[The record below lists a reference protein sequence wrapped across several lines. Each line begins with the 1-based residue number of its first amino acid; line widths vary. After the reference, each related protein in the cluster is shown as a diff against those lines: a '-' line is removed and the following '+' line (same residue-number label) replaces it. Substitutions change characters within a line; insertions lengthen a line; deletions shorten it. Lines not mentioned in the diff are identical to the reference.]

1 MPTPRQFDLKI
12 RPEICYFGVYDNRGS
27 LVPFGIKR
35 DDRRRH
41 MYILGK
47 TGMGKSTFLQNMC
60 IQDIYNGEGVCFID
74 PHGEAAEYIMDRV
87 PSYRQNDVIYFD
99 PSDTSFPIGFNMLEQ
114 QSGEE
119 RFLVA
124 SGMMAVFT
132 KLWAGMW
139 STRME
144 YILNNCILALLESP
158 GNTLLG
164 IPRMLTDKA
173 FRNKIVAKISD
184 PIVKNFWLVE
194 FAGFNDRYK
203 QEAIA
208 PIQNK
213 IGQFLSSNLIRN
225 IVGQPKSG
233 IDMRQI
239 MDQKKILIINLSKGR
254 LGEDSSSLLGGLLIT
269 KLQLA
274 AMSRVNV
281 PESERPDF
289 YMYVDE
295 FQNFTTDSFG
305 TILSEA
311 RKYRLNLVLAHQ
323 YIAQLTEGGSQ
334 KIKNA
339 VFGNVGTMICFRVGS
354 EDSEILEREFAPIF
368 TSQHLQNLN
377 ARQTV
382 LKLSIDNASA
392 GPFLAET
399 LPPIFE
405 KMGGRLGVGLK
416 VSRERY
422 ASPVEKVEDGI
433 NRWLSNQ
440 NVISGTNSQNSANQ
454 DDSSKP
460 GQIPKAPNFSNFSES
475 DWEPKASWDDL
486 NKTNS
491 TEQNNRLSDLKDISE
506 PNISIDTAA
515 PKKKRRR
522 KKKSANSTQIDQGD
536 ESENNTQNDD
546 AELPMSNPN
555 LEASPVT
562 RHPLMDKLE
571 LLKKPKSNPS
581 LKVPQSQPVKL
592 YEPLKN
598 TSPGQYFAGGLGT
611 SFAIEEYQNDDEA
624 GFEIPT
630 NL

>member
-1 MPTPRQFDLKI
+1 MPDPRQFDLKI
-12 RPEICYFGVYDNRGS
+12 RPEICYFGVYDNRGA

-99 PSDTSFPIGFNMLEQ
+99 PSDTNFPIGFNMLEQ
-114 QSGEE
+114 KSGEE
-119 RFLVA
+119 KFLVA

-144 YILNNCILALLESP
+144 YILNNCILALLDSP

-164 IPRMLTDKA
+164 ITRMLTDKA
-173 FRNKIVAKISD
+173 FRNKIVSKITD

-225 IVGQPKSG
+225 MVGQPKSG

-254 LGEDSSSLLGGLLIT
+254 LGEDSSALLGGLLIT

-274 AMSRVNV
+274 AMSRVNM
-281 PESERPDF
+281 PESERNDF
-289 YMYVDE
+289 YLYVDE

-323 YIAQLTEGGSQ
+323 YIAQLTENGSF

-354 EDSEILEREFAPIF
+354 EDSEILEKEFAPIF

-405 KMGGRLGVGLK
+405 KMGGRLAVGLK

-422 ASPVEKVEDGI
+422 GSPVEKVEDGI
-433 NRWLSNQ
+433 NRWLNNQ
-440 NVISGTNSQNSANQ
+440 NPNPSPSPRATQQSETSINIDEIPELPSMASIEDNSDDQNTVWQPASKWEDLENNPSAN
-454 DDSSKP
+454 
-460 GQIPKAPNFSNFSES
+460 
-475 DWEPKASWDDL
+475 L
-486 NKTNS
+486 
-491 TEQNNRLSDLKDISE
+491 
-506 PNISIDTAA
+506 DTPI

-522 KKKSANSTQIDQGD
+522 KKKATNALNTDGTEND
-536 ESENNTQNDD
+536 EDEEVTQN
-546 AELPMSNPN
+546 LKTNPEPN
-555 LEASPVT
+555 QPV

-571 LLKKPKSNPS
+571 LLMKSKAIKEVKVTPS
-581 LKVPQSQPVKL
+581 NQ
-592 YEPLKN
+592 PLKIYQPTPTIAAN
-598 TSPGQYFAGGLGT
+598 NSKQYFAGGLAT
-611 SFAIEEYQNDDEA
+611 SFAINEYQNDDEE

-630 NL
+630 NR

>member
-1 MPTPRQFDLKI
+1 
-12 RPEICYFGVYDNRGS
+12 
-27 LVPFGIKR
+27 
-35 DDRRRH
+35 
-41 MYILGK
+41 
-47 TGMGKSTFLQNMC
+47 
-60 IQDIYNGEGVCFID
+60 
-74 PHGEAAEYIMDRV
+74 
-87 PSYRQNDVIYFD
+87 
-99 PSDTSFPIGFNMLEQ
+99 
-114 QSGEE
+114 
-119 RFLVA
+119 
-124 SGMMAVFT
+124 
-132 KLWAGMW
+132 MW

-144 YILNNCILALLESP
+144 YILNNCILALLDSP

-164 IPRMLTDKA
+164 ITRMLTDKA
-173 FRNKIVAKISD
+173 FRTKIVSKVTD

-225 IVGQPKSG
+225 MVGQPKSG

-254 LGEDSSSLLGGLLIT
+254 LGEDSSALLGGLLIT

-274 AMSRVNV
+274 AMSRVNM
-281 PESERPDF
+281 PESERNDF
-289 YMYVDE
+289 YLYVDE

-323 YIAQLTEGGSQ
+323 YIAQLTENGSF

-354 EDSEILEREFAPIF
+354 EDSEILEKEFAPIF

-405 KMGGRLGVGLK
+405 KMGGRLAVGLK

-422 ASPVEKVEDGI
+422 GSPVEKVEDGI
-433 NRWLSNQ
+433 NRWLNNQ
-440 NVISGTNSQNSANQ
+440 NPNPSPSPRATQQSETSINIDEIPELPSMDSIEDNSDDQNTVWQPASKWEDLENNPNAN
-454 DDSSKP
+454 
-460 GQIPKAPNFSNFSES
+460 
-475 DWEPKASWDDL
+475 L
-486 NKTNS
+486 
-491 TEQNNRLSDLKDISE
+491 
-506 PNISIDTAA
+506 DTPI

-522 KKKSANSTQIDQGD
+522 KKKATNALNTDGTEND
-536 ESENNTQNDD
+536 EDEEVTQN
-546 AELPMSNPN
+546 LKTNPEPN
-555 LEASPVT
+555 QPV

-571 LLKKPKSNPS
+571 LLMKNKAVKEVKVTPSN
-581 LKVPQSQPVKL
+581 Q
-592 YEPLKN
+592 PLKIYQPTPTIAAN
-598 TSPGQYFAGGLGT
+598 NSKQYFAGGLAT
-611 SFAIEEYQNDDEA
+611 SFAINEYQNDDEE

-630 NL
+630 NR

>member
-1 MPTPRQFDLKI
+1 MPDPRQFDLKI

-74 PHGEAAEYIMDRV
+74 PHGEAAEYILDRV
-87 PSYRQNDVIYFD
+87 PSFRQNDVVYFD

-114 QSGEE
+114 KSGEE
-119 RFLVA
+119 KFLVA

-164 IPRMLTDKA
+164 ITRMLTDKA
-173 FRNKIVAKISD
+173 FRNKIVAKVTD
-184 PIVKNFWLVE
+184 PIVRNFWVTE

-233 IDMRQI
+233 IDMREI
-239 MDQKKILIINLSKGR
+239 MDQKKILIINLSKGK

-274 AMSRVNV
+274 AMSRVNI
-281 PESERPDF
+281 PEHERNDF

-295 FQNFTTDSFG
+295 FQNFTTDSFA

-311 RKYRLNLVLAHQ
+311 RKYRLDLILAHQ
-323 YIAQLTEGGSQ
+323 YIAQLTEGGSL

-339 VFGNVGTMICFRVGS
+339 VFGNVGTMVCFRVGS
-354 EDSEILEREFAPIF
+354 EDSEILEKEFAPVF

-377 ARQTV
+377 ARQNV

-399 LPPIFE
+399 LPPIFD
-405 KMGGRLGVGLK
+405 KMGGRLAIGLK

-422 ASPVEKVEDGI
+422 ATPVEKVEEAI
-433 NRWLSNQ
+433 NKWLNFQNINDSKPEKSLKNTLIQDNSSLNPVWEPDVPDMSFFDEENRKAQNQVVSNASP
-440 NVISGTNSQNSANQ
+440 VLSDASQNFNLETPA
-454 DDSSKP
+454 
-460 GQIPKAPNFSNFSES
+460 
-475 DWEPKASWDDL
+475 
-486 NKTNS
+486 
-491 TEQNNRLSDLKDISE
+491 
-506 PNISIDTAA
+506 
-515 PKKKRRR
+515 KKKRRR
-522 KKKSANSTQIDQGD
+522 KKKTSGSIQGD
-536 ESENNTQNDD
+536 SDDDSEIEETTNS
-546 AELPMSNPN
+546 L
-555 LEASPVT
+555 LE
-562 RHPLMDKLE
+562 KLQ
-571 LLKKPKSNPS
+571 K
-581 LKVPQSQPVKL
+581 
-592 YEPLKN
+592 LKN
-598 TSPGQYFAGGLGT
+598 KNQTPTKPQFLNQQVSPTNRPNFPIGVGT
-611 SFAIEEYQNDDEA
+611 SFAINEYQNDDED

-630 NL
+630 HR

>member
-1 MPTPRQFDLKI
+1 MPEPRQFDLKI

-119 RFLVA
+119 KFLVA

-144 YILNNCILALLESP
+144 YILNNCILALLDSP

-164 IPRMLTDKA
+164 ITRMLTDKA
-173 FRNKIVAKISD
+173 FRNKIVSKVTD
-184 PIVKNFWLVE
+184 PIVKNFWLTE

-225 IVGQPKSG
+225 MVGQPKSG

-274 AMSRVNV
+274 AMSRVNM
-281 PESERPDF
+281 PESERSDF

-295 FQNFTTDSFG
+295 FQNFTTDSFA

-323 YIAQLTEGGSQ
+323 YIAQLTEGGST

-354 EDSEILEREFAPIF
+354 EDSEILEREFAPVF

-405 KMGGRLGVGLK
+405 KMGGRLAVGLK

-422 ASPVEKVEDGI
+422 GSPVERVEDGI
-433 NRWLSNQ
+433 NRWLNNQSPSINPISKNTDKTDLDQNFDEIPDLPSIDNVEGGINQ
-440 NVISGTNSQNSANQ
+440 NPEWKPISSWEELENSPQANL
-454 DDSSKP
+454 DVP
-460 GQIPKAPNFSNFSES
+460 
-475 DWEPKASWDDL
+475 
-486 NKTNS
+486 
-491 TEQNNRLSDLKDISE
+491 
-506 PNISIDTAA
+506 A

-522 KKKSANSTQIDQGD
+522 KKKSTSSSNTSETDNEEVDEDESTQDSDNIQK
-536 ESENNTQNDD
+536 ENIQNQ
-546 AELPMSNPN
+546 PI
-555 LEASPVT
+555 

-571 LLKKPKSNPS
+571 LLKKKGANPAVN
-581 LKVPQSQPVKL
+581 LYQPTQNTQPQPV
-592 YEPLKN
+592 
-598 TSPGQYFAGGLGT
+598 TSKQYFAGGLAT
-611 SFAIEEYQNDDEA
+611 SFAINEYQNDDED
-624 GFEIPT
+624 GFEIPVSR
-630 NL
+630 

>member
-1 MPTPRQFDLKI
+1 MPDPRQFDLKI

-99 PSDTSFPIGFNMLEQ
+99 PSDTNFPIGFNMLEQ
-114 QSGEE
+114 KSGEE
-119 RFLVA
+119 KFLVA

-144 YILNNCILALLESP
+144 YILNNCILALLDSP

-164 IPRMLTDKA
+164 ITRMLTDKA
-173 FRNKIVAKISD
+173 FRNKIVSKITD

-225 IVGQPKSG
+225 MVGQPKSG

-239 MDQKKILIINLSKGR
+239 MDQKKILIVNLSKGR
-254 LGEDSSSLLGGLLIT
+254 LGEDSSALLGGLLIT

-274 AMSRVNV
+274 AMSRVNI
-281 PESERPDF
+281 PESERNDF
-289 YMYVDE
+289 YLYVDE

-323 YIAQLTEGGSQ
+323 YIAQLTENGSF

-354 EDSEILEREFAPIF
+354 EDSEILEKEFTPIF
-368 TSQHLQNLN
+368 TQQHLQNLN

-405 KMGGRLGVGLK
+405 KMGGRLAIGLK

-422 ASPVEKVEDGI
+422 ASPVDRVEDAI
-433 NRWLSNQ
+433 TRWLNNQSPATYTTSNSDSDQ
-440 NVISGTNSQNSANQ
+440 GSIPDLPEFDNTILATQENQ
-454 DDSSKP
+454 TWQP
-460 GQIPKAPNFSNFSES
+460 REIENTTRF
-475 DWEPKASWDDL
+475 
-486 NKTNS
+486 
-491 TEQNNRLSDLKDISE
+491 
-506 PNISIDTAA
+506 DTPELTAELDTGA

-522 KKKSANSTQIDQGD
+522 KKKANTLGNDLEDQNQEEENLAATQTI
-536 ESENNTQNDD
+536 ENK
-546 AELPMSNPN
+546 PN
-555 LEASPVT
+555 IQPVQT
-562 RHPLMDKLE
+562 PNRHPLMDKLE
-571 LLKKPKSNPS
+571 QMKKAKKTINPT
-581 LKVPQSQPVKL
+581 LPQPQQNNYNPT
-592 YEPLKN
+592 P
-598 TSPGQYFAGGLGT
+598 QQFFQGGIGT
-611 SFAIEEYQNDDEA
+611 RFAIEEYQNDDED
-624 GFEIPT
+624 GFEIPVSR
-630 NL
+630 

>member
-1 MPTPRQFDLKI
+1 MPDPRQFDLKI

-99 PSDTSFPIGFNMLEQ
+99 PSDTNFPIGFNMLEQ
-114 QSGEE
+114 KSGEE
-119 RFLVA
+119 KFLVA

-144 YILNNCILALLESP
+144 YILNNCILALLDSP

-164 IPRMLTDKA
+164 ITRMLTDKA
-173 FRNKIVAKISD
+173 FRNKIISKITD

-254 LGEDSSSLLGGLLIT
+254 LGEDSSALLGGLLIT

-274 AMSRVNV
+274 AMSRVNM
-281 PESERPDF
+281 PESERNDF
-289 YMYVDE
+289 YLYVDE

-323 YIAQLTEGGSQ
+323 YIAQLTENGSF

-354 EDSEILEREFAPIF
+354 EDSEILEKEFTPVF
-368 TSQHLQNLN
+368 TPQHLQNLN

-405 KMGGRLGVGLK
+405 KMGGRLAIGLK

-422 ASPVEKVEDGI
+422 ASPVERVEDAI
-433 NRWLSNQ
+433 SRWLNNQ
-440 NVISGTNSQNSANQ
+440 SPAIYPNTPGDNIQNQQVVPDVPEFDFTPAQTDENQ
-454 DDSSKP
+454 TWQPREVENNTRFDTP
-460 GQIPKAPNFSNFSES
+460 ELA
-475 DWEPKASWDDL
+475 ASL
-486 NKTNS
+486 
-491 TEQNNRLSDLKDISE
+491 
-506 PNISIDTAA
+506 DTGA

-522 KKKSANSTQIDQGD
+522 KKKTTTSNSDLDDQD
-536 ESENNTQNDD
+536 QDNEENLIQ
-546 AELPMSNPN
+546 
-555 LEASPVT
+555 SPAFENKPINQPVST
-562 RHPLMDKLE
+562 TGRHPLMDKLE
-571 LLKKPKSNPS
+571 QMKKAKSVQAPILPQTPQNNYNPT
-581 LKVPQSQPVKL
+581 PRQFFQ
-592 YEPLKN
+592 
-598 TSPGQYFAGGLGT
+598 GGVGT
-611 SFAIEEYQNDDEA
+611 RFAIEEYQNDDED
-624 GFEIPT
+624 GFEIPASR
-630 NL
+630 